1 MRYLPDTGAM
11 TNPAEVVQELERS
24 GYAVIPNRMDDKDLA
39 AAREELS
46 ALVATADWGSGF
58 DGTRTKRVWAVLA
71 KTRCMDRAALDPL
84 VLDVVEQMIGPGAQ
98 FSLTYATQVHPGQS
112 AQALHYEQGIY
123 PLPRDRDVMLT
134 AIWALD
140 DFTASNGA
148 TLVVPGSHQ
157 PATAKPE
164 PGRAMPAEMPA
175 GSLLL
180 FCGRLYHG
188 AGANTS
194 TQPRLGVV
202 IDYQQPWLRPC
213 EAHTLS
219 TDPAQV
225 RKLPQRLQELL
236 GYNQPSPYLGFING
250 QHPRQWLMNDHH
262 SSRP

>member
-1 MRYLPDTGAM
+1 M
-11 TNPAEVVQELERS
+11 TEPAEIVRELECS
-24 GYAVIPNRMDDKDLA
+24 GYAVIPNRMNDKDLV

-46 ALVATADWGSGF
+46 AMIATAGWGSGF
-58 DGTRTKRVWAVLA
+58 DGTRTKRVFALLA
-71 KTRCMDRAALDPL
+71 KTRCMDRAALDSL
-84 VLDVVEQMIGPGAQ
+84 VLDVVEQAIGPGAQ
-98 FSLTYATQVHPGQS
+98 FSMTFATEVHPGQG
-112 AQALHYEQGIY
+112 AQVLHYDQGIY

-148 TLVVPGSHQ
+148 TLVIPGSHQ
-157 PATAKPE
+157 AATGKPD
-164 PGRAMPAEMPA
+164 PGQAVPVEMPA

-180 FCGRLYHG
+180 FAGRLYHG
-188 AGANTS
+188 AGANIS
-194 TQPRLGVV
+194 TKPRLGVV

-219 TDPAQV
+219 TDPAQL

-250 QHPRQWLMNDHH
+250 QHPRQWLVNDHH
-262 SSRP
+262 SSGA

>member
-1 MRYLPDTGAM
+1 MPRSAAGTHDTGPM
-11 TNPAEVVQELERS
+11 TQTAEIARELEHS

-39 AAREELS
+39 AAREKLS
-46 ALVATADWGSGF
+46 ALTSTAGWGSGF
-58 DGTRTKRVWAVLA
+58 DGNRTKRVFALLA
-71 KTRCMDRAALDPL
+71 KTRCMDQAALDSL
-84 VLDVVEQMIGPGAQ
+84 VLDVVEQVIGPGAQ
-98 FSLTYATQVHPGQS
+98 FSMTFATQVHPGQA
-112 AQALHYEQGIY
+112 AQVLHYDQGIY

-157 PATAKPE
+157 SAAGKPDRGE
-164 PGRAMPAEMPA
+164 AVPVEMPA

-194 TQPRLGVV
+194 NRPRLGVI

-219 TDPAQV
+219 TDSAEA
-225 RKLPQRLQELL
+225 RKLPPRLQELL
-236 GYNQPSPYLGFING
+236 GYNQPSSYLGFING
-250 QHPRQWLMNDHH
+250 QHPRQWLMDA
-262 SSRP
+262 